1 MPIRDLETGRAP
13 KPRHSVWVWWME
25 QLEKEGR
32 LPEEVQQA
40 IVARRIKAQKPR
52 LSNSEVSK
60 ILQVYR
66 KKIEQ
71 Q

>member
-1 MPIRDLETGRAP
+1 
-13 KPRHSVWVWWME
+13 ME